1 MRACW
6 LVLLLAGAMRAAG
19 GPETAGPVPAD
30 PDLLEQVRLEFERAP
45 DSSAVTRSLTR
56 LLQARLPPDR
66 AEWPPVFQAYDAA
79 LAGLAGKHAR
89 LPWDKYNRTRAG
101 LAGLDAL
108 AAAHPESIEIRAL
121 RFFFCRGLPDLFQA
135 GPTAEADLA
144 ALADLFARGA
154 DDSVAGDYRRK
165 LRQALRE
172 AAPAGSEARRK
183 LDAP

>member
-79 LAGLAGKHAR
+79 LAGLAGKRAR

-121 RFFFCRGLPDLFQA
+121 RFFFCHGLPDLFQA

-154 DDSVAGDYRRK
+154 DDTVAGDYRRK

-172 AAPAGSEARRK
+172 AAPAGSEAWRK

>member
-172 AAPAGSEARRK
+172 AAPAGSEAWRK

>member
-172 AAPAGSEARRK
+172 AAPAGFEARRK

>member
-144 ALADLFARGA
+144 ALARMDCG
-154 DDSVAGDYRRK
+154 G
-165 LRQALRE
+165 
-172 AAPAGSEARRK
+172 G
-183 LDAP
+183 

>member
-121 RFFFCRGLPDLFQA
+121 RFFFCRGLPEFFRA

-154 DDSVAGDYRRK
+154 DDTVAGDYRRK
-165 LRQALRE
+165 LRQALQE

>member
-154 DDSVAGDYRRK
+154 DDTVAGDYRRK

-172 AAPAGSEARRK
+172 AAPAGSEAWRK